1 MLALFYILP
10 SHFSL
15 STFNPSAL
23 LILLVSKDLLL
34 FINLSPL
41 MYILEGMQPVNT
53 MIISI
58 HMKLQQSSVC
68 MLYEIA
74 CVGAQ
79 GMPEMDS
86 SWLPWVDDTAD
97 IREW

>member
-1 MLALFYILP
+1 MLAPFCILP
-10 SHFSL
+10 PHFSL

-23 LILLVSKDLLL
+23 LTLLVSKDLLL
-34 FINLSPL
+34 FVNLSPL
-41 MYILEGMQPVNT
+41 MHIIEGMQPVNT

-68 MLYEIA
+68 MLYEVV

-86 SWLPWVDDTAD
+86 SWLSWVDDIAA
-97 IREW
+97 IRER

>member
-1 MLALFYILP
+1 MKKGQLSLFL
-10 SHFSL
+10 F
-15 STFNPSAL
+15 
-23 LILLVSKDLLL
+23 LLL

-68 MLYEIA
+68 MFYEIA

-79 GMPEMDS
+79 GMPEMDH

-97 IREW
+97 IRDR